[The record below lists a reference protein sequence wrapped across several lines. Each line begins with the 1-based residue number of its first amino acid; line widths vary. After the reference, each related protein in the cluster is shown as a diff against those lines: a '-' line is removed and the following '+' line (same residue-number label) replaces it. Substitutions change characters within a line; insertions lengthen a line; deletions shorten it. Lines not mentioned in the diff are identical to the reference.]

1 MRCRFLITRSP
12 LKMHDINTIIWDW
25 NGTLLNDVDV
35 SIETIN
41 ELLQERRL
49 PILTKNRY
57 REVFGFPVKEYYS
70 RIGFDFEK
78 EPFEIPAHQY
88 IERYKQNHIRATL
101 HTSAIELL
109 DFFKQKG
116 FTQIVLSA
124 SEITILRE
132 QLQQHKVVH
141 YFDEIAG
148 LGHIF
153 ATSKAELGIQTLR
166 KLKIS
171 PENACMIGDTTHDYE
186 VAQEIGCQCILVKHG
201 HHPESKLLATGA
213 PVIKKMKDLSVL
225 FI

>member
-1 MRCRFLITRSP
+1 MRNTLA
-12 LKMHDINTIIWDW
+12 MHNINTIIWDW

-41 ELLQERRL
+41 ELLAERKL

-57 REVFGFPVKEYYS
+57 REVFGFPVKEYYR
-70 RIGFDFEK
+70 RIGFNFEE

-88 IERYKQNHIRATL
+88 IERYKQNHSQANL
-101 HTSAIELL
+101 HTSAIKLL
-109 DFFKQKG
+109 EFFKQKG

-132 QLQQHKVVH
+132 QLQHHDIVH

-153 ATSKAELGIQTLR
+153 ATSKAGLGIQTLR
-166 KLKIS
+166 ELNIS
-171 PENACMIGDTTHDYE
+171 PENACLIGDTTHDYE
-186 VAQEIGCQCILVKHG
+186 VAQEIGCQCILVKDG
-201 HHPESKLLATGA
+201 HHSESKLLETGA
-213 PVIKKMKDLSVL
+213 AVVKEMKDLSAL

>member
-1 MRCRFLITRSP
+1 MNEKIIN
-12 LKMHDINTIIWDW
+12 INTIIWDW

-41 ELLQERRL
+41 ELLRERKL
-49 PILTKNRY
+49 PLLTKNSY
-57 REVFGFPVKEYYS
+57 REVFGFPVRDYYR
-70 RIGFDFEK
+70 RIGFNFEQ

-88 IERYKQNHIRATL
+88 IELYKQNHKRAKL
-101 HTSAIELL
+101 HTLAIELL

-116 FTQIVLSA
+116 FAQIVLSA

-132 QLQQHKVVH
+132 QLQHHGIVQ

-166 KLKIS
+166 ELNIS
-171 PENACMIGDTTHDYE
+171 PECACLIGDTTHDYE
-186 VAQEIGCQCILVKHG
+186 VAQEIGCQCILVKDG
-201 HHPESKLLATGA
+201 HHSESKLLETGTA
-213 PVIKKMKDLSVL
+213 VVKEMKDLSVL